1 VTPVRLVLL
10 DRDGV
15 LNADRPD
22 SVKSPVELVLLPGA
36 AGAVRRLN
44 EAGRLVAVCTNQG
57 VVGRGIIDEAM
68 LARIHE
74 KLRAELAREGA
85 RLDALIH
92 CSDHPRQAGPRRK
105 PAPGMLREAMA
116 RFRLPP
122 AETVMIGDGLA
133 DLEAAAAAGCQR
145 ILVRSG
151 KGRATQA
158 AGLPAHLLPVAVH
171 EDLAGVVAAL
181 LDGPPT
187 NDHAAGKTA

>member
-1 VTPVRLVLL
+1 MRLVLL

-22 SVKSPVELVLLPGA
+22 SVKSPAELALLPGA
-36 AGAVRRLN
+36 AAAVRRLN

-57 VVGRGIIDEAM
+57 LVGRGVIDEAM

-85 RLDALIH
+85 RLDALLH
-92 CSDHPRQAGPRRK
+92 CSDHPRKPGPRRK

-116 RFRLPP
+116 RFRLAPP
-122 AETVMIGDGLA
+122 ETVMIGDDLA
-133 DLEAAAAAGCQR
+133 DLEAAAAAECRR

-171 EDLAGVVAAL
+171 EDLAGAVAAL
-181 LDGPPT
+181 PDGPTTSDP
-187 NDHAAGKTA
+187 AAGKTA